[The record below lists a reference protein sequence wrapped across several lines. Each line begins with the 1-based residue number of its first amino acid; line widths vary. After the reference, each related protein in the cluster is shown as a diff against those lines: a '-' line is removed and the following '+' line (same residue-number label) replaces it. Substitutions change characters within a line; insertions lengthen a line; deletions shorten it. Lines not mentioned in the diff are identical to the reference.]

1 MRELS
6 NCRNIRKFRNGM
18 KCRNGSNCGR
28 IRNCRVHRLAGI
40 GRIVSNVKKYRYFI
54 SAKPTW
60 IFFVGPEVPIIAKDL
75 VRTKKY
81 HRNCGTV
88 VFVGGEVKEL

>member
-6 NCRNIRKFRNGM
+6 NCRNIRKFWNGM
-18 KCRNGSNCGR
+18 NCRNGSNCGNN
-28 IRNCRVHRLAGI
+28 RNCRIHRLAGI

-54 SAKPTW
+54 SAIPTW
-60 IFFVGPEVPIIAKDL
+60 IFSVGPEVPIIAKDL

-88 VFVGGEVKEL
+88 M